1 MRPPLPLVTTYVYTA
16 HTLTNIYIY
25 IHGTTL
31 RTLALITSHLTMNV
45 TTVTDRELMLRS
57 PTRLTLSGSSGSGKT
72 CFIEGFIKY
81 LDQLVDTHIDKIV
94 YAYGQYQSRFDEIAR
109 NHPNIIW
116 VEGFPHDEIE
126 EHMST
131 PDTHKLLIC
140 DDLMDI
146 LAGDK
151 RFTAWYVRKSHHLLV
166 NILFTVQNLFQP
178 GLRTINLNTTAY
190 CLFKSLRDQ
199 SQVRCLSM
207 QMYGSKWRKMM
218 EIYEDATRLVGFPI
232 SRNKNK

>member
-1 MRPPLPLVTTYVYTA
+1 
-16 HTLTNIYIY
+16 
-25 IHGTTL
+25 
-31 RTLALITSHLTMNV
+31 MNV
-45 TTVTDRELMLRS
+45 TTVTDRELMLHS

-72 CFIEGFIKY
+72 YFIDGFIKHIE
-81 LDQLVDTHIDKIV
+81 QLIDKPIDKIV
-94 YAYGQYQSRFDEIAR
+94 YAYGQYQPKFDEMAR
-109 NHPNIIW
+109 NYPNIIW
-116 VEGFPHDEIE
+116 IEGFPHDEIE
-126 EHMST
+126 SHMTMPGS
-131 PDTHKLLIC
+131 HKLLIC

-166 NILFTVQNLFQP
+166 NIIFTVQNLFQP

-218 EIYEDATRLVGFPI
+218 QIYEDATRLV
-232 SRNKNK
+232 